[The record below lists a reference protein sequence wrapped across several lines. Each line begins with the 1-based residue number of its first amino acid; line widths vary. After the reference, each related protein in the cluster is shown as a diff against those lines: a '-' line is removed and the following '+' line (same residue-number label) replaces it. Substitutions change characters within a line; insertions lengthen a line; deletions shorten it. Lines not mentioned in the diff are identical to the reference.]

1 MNKRMAATLVAAVMA
16 CAAAAIAAATA
27 TQSQNFPARPVTL
40 VVPWPAGGTTDVVMR
55 ALATATEKHLGQSL
69 VTENRPGAA
78 GTLGPGAMAANAKP
92 DGYTIA
98 QIPITVF
105 RYPFLRKTT
114 FDPTKDFTYIIGLTG
129 YTFGVVVRKDAPW
142 KTFRDLLA
150 DAKANPGK
158 INYGSPSPGSQAN
171 LAFTLF
177 QRQTGIALQAIA
189 YRGASQAMTDL
200 IGGHIGV
207 TSTALTSASG
217 AIRGGKARALA
228 VTSRK
233 RVQDFPDIPTF
244 AEQGHPTIVAEVW
257 FALSGPKGIPAD
269 VVKRVNAEVVKAF
282 QTPEV
287 QARLV
292 REGIEFEPLD
302 PAAFLDFYRAENAK
316 GGPLAKEVIGPN

>member
-1 MNKRMAATLVAAVMA
+1 MLAAMALVAALA
-16 CAAAAIAAATA
+16 LPATARSAAAAQPWPTRPVKILIPFTAGGTADTLGRIAAQKLSEAFGQQFVPENKPGASGLIAAA
-27 TQSQNFPARPVTL
+27 
-40 VVPWPAGGTTDVVMR
+40 
-55 ALATATEKHLGQSL
+55 E
-69 VTENRPGAA
+69 
-78 GTLGPGAMAANAKP
+78 AANAAP
-92 DGYTIA
+92 DGHTLFVSGVGGLIIASAISASAPADVVDGYTHIA
-98 QIPITVF
+98 YFGGPPAV
-105 RYPFLRKTT
+105 LLVHN
-114 FDPTKDFTYIIGLTG
+114 GLP
-129 YTFGVVVRKDAPW
+129 VR
-142 KTFRDLLA
+142 TLA
-150 DAKANPGK
+150 EFVAHAKANPGK

-316 GGPLAKEVIGPN
+316 WGPLAKEVIGPN